1 MHVDLCGVRDLLSV
15 DREQDGLKAE
25 AKSLAAGLNASRALH
40 QDAEAALVAAQ
51 ETRAV
56 AVKEE
61 RRLNRKLED
70 YTSKRDR
77 TRTLIDSGGAPD
89 YATATKQ
96 LNQLIEIVDDLEYSL
111 LEQMEARELSER
123 GEARAERVV
132 AEAAVG
138 VERARDAQR
147 SRRPEIEARFGVLRG
162 LRVERWAAL
171 RPDEQSHYTG
181 LRKRGTPVMVDV
193 DGGVCSNCHVEPP
206 PQTVVEIL
214 RERRVHTCRNCYCW
228 FRNVKADRGEE

>member
-1 MHVDLCGVRDLLSV
+1 VHVDLCGVRDLLSV

-25 AKSLAAGLNASRALH
+25 AKALAAGLNSARAVH
-40 QDAEAALVAAQ
+40 ADAEAALVAAQ
-51 ETRAV
+51 ETRAA

-70 YTSKRDR
+70 YISKRDR

-96 LNQLIEIVDDLEYSL
+96 LNQLIEIVDELEYSL

-132 AEAAVG
+132 AVAAEG
-138 VERARDAQR
+138 VEQARQAQR
-147 SRRPEIEARFGVLRG
+147 TRRPEIEARFGVLRG
-162 LRVERWAAL
+162 ERTERWAAL
-171 RPDEQSHYTG
+171 RGDEQSHYAG
-181 LRKRGTPVMVDV
+181 LRKRGTPVLVDV
-193 DGGVCSNCHVEPP
+193 DGGVCSHCHVEPP
-206 PQTVVEIL
+206 PQTVVEVL
-214 RERRVHTCRNCYCW
+214 RDRRVHTCRNCHCW
-228 FRNVKADRGEE
+228 FRQVRADRGEE